1 MAHFHSTSEL
11 IELTVTP
18 LQTPD
23 PSMEDD
29 GFSITDTPIES
40 VSLSDYE
47 KQLASLQTYL
57 DSVPYATESVDEMH
71 RKLEEIVGKI
81 YIAAKTQ
88 NWLVLSTWDGLLQC
102 WLLMRYPMPK
112 STRAKLV
119 RLYYELS
126 LIPGVE
132 PRVIRSWTDM
142 LSRLLANKPGSK
154 RKLESTDLELPWK
167 PLWRALTKELWPKK
181 RIQDVNRNVVNIL
194 LYVAEQCK
202 RYFPARE
209 ILEMLDTFLPLLTED
224 TVLSV
229 VPVMT
234 SFLPPT
240 HMHLYIPAL
249 FKIWEAFNSSVID
262 DRILELAGL
271 LSEEHIS
278 GNSIDAGDKGDT
290 QWKDVGIWTHAE
302 WQVLI
307 GKGLNSMNIP
317 VGTQGA
323 STTAGHAD
331 TLSDKDSLRIKKN
344 INRFSAFAKVIVY
357 SMAVDGEIRS
367 DVNQK
372 GYVAGSRALDSLD
385 RVITSTES
393 FFHPSNTGQWTSTL
407 TAFLNRLAAEFIK
420 RVKEEQ
426 QELCRTPVTRRL
438 TPAIRKSFVAILR
451 TPALLAM
458 FSKDRTSASY
468 AQSSLRVMAILEPGM
483 VMPELLERAYGGLEI
498 VNETH
503 RTTAVLNMLA
513 GVALPLV
520 SESTW
525 SGGQRHLVPLLELCI
540 PGIDLNDP
548 SKTMCTTMFIVSVV
562 QHIKLG
568 DLTRFPSGISYSH
581 DTDVIMENE
590 YDIGQGVDTAIPAL
604 SQEETRSLVRDT
616 TASFA
621 DWVTSLV
628 RRILALYENLPEEG
642 GRRNT
647 TGGKQEEGVL
657 KSIKAMMD
665 VVCLHLSDELFDL
678 VLNLLYDYAT
688 TNAKSNAVAAFGQL
702 IACMAR
708 VKPDKTMSKFLPHC
722 ILQIEEEIKHGASS
736 VRTTSSHA
744 ALPSD
749 TTLHWNL
756 SILRGCLG
764 FGGTVL
770 LKHKQQI
777 LNLLVLLID
786 KTKSERGYTSTGRL
800 IMRTLHTLAETYPTN
815 SRFVNA
821 DVWDDPVFN
830 KDHNIH
836 WGRLYNPEDV
846 VIEWHVPNDDEVAFV
861 LEILD
866 HVFLPAID
874 KVENLLKTT
883 SRWDNVDRNDFCRYL
898 YACRTTWVGLSTFI
912 KEQPKETVNPCLN
925 DTELAEMI
933 AVPLDMKAGFT
944 LTDASDPRYQKA
956 AAYRLRYGDV
966 CQRAAFALRQKIG
979 SEDHI
984 DAVTGVARAI
994 DTFMLGYGLNR
1005 SDLDSLVKNYDQARD
1020 ANRFWNKQRE
1030 NSRLVFLKRA
1040 QVYHSGRVYMHS
1052 LYRRRSAL
1060 DDKLLEELVELSLS
1074 PYTRVR
1080 RLAQHVLDNVCGYYV
1095 RSTRFILPSIFDALG
1110 KGSDPDRMKGAL
1122 YVLWNKGTAAYA
1134 LGDMGFHHRYLVSLL
1149 ECQHEE
1155 KPSIQKLVSNLS
1167 GDCYSHMP
1175 EEAVHT
1181 DAYSLATPG
1190 VEAALEDLI
1199 AEFSS
1204 NLVDQQLLKAAVDK
1218 TLIRVSRRGEIYDN
1232 TVSSILAVAT
1242 QSTTHW
1248 RYVEMAARFLLLL
1261 LRRDAVTPPEVVKFF
1276 MEQCLSPQ
1284 PPIRHIA
1291 QRAMIKVLTFM
1302 KLRSYSMSREALW
1315 LDEWR
1320 NPLAQDVEIT
1330 NPENFMLGFDESL
1343 EFTGGLYVDKIRTGF
1358 LAWTSVIKAY
1368 RAVEDSSGI
1377 QFEPESQPCLT
1388 VIRSIISNP
1397 DYYSK
1402 LLLLWSQ
1409 ESGKSGGTIELRKEN
1424 ILFIKSLVKVLEQD
1438 GLENLLVNID
1448 SSLNDSDKFKQR
1460 ASAEV
1465 LSGILRGS
1473 KHWPKTLLNNL
1484 WTWTMPRLD
1493 RIFGQIKPDT
1503 ITFWETFFY
1512 YQLRNLDPRRN
1523 KPMIDWIL
1531 ALPLEFSGDSAFAMS
1546 KSITI
1551 LGILIESLG
1560 VFFNTKA
1567 DKYIQIFFEN
1577 ANTDYADMRSHI
1589 CQNLSV
1595 LMRNQWRPVYPSIE
1609 VFLHACTISD
1619 DPLHIRQARYL
1630 HHVLAIQD
1638 KLPFWR
1644 ETRLPS
1650 PRVSQSEY
1658 DKVGSTLLQWVWVA
1672 AHGAQACLVFPYIIP
1687 LMPEIFRMSELND
1700 SPDLQMYSSAVLYVL
1715 SAVSP
1720 PVEYVHA
1727 ILSDFASAIKSSQS
1741 WRIRLHAL
1749 PALVVFFYRNLL
1761 TISEESAAQIM
1772 DVLLEC
1778 LGDENVEVREMASK
1792 ALSGVVRCSQRQSIL
1807 PLKDRFVA
1815 LTHKITLP
1823 PRRDPSYPES
1833 LRSLHSAILGLCALI
1848 ESLPYSVE
1856 PWIPSLT
1863 EVLAPHATDPP
1874 PISTTI
1880 RKCASEFKKTHQVW
1894 PN

>member
-520 SESTW
+520 SES
-525 SGGQRHLVPLLELCI
+525 
-540 PGIDLNDP
+540 IDLNDP

-749 TTLHWNL
+749 TTLHWN
-756 SILRGCLG
+756 
-764 FGGTVL
+764 
-770 LKHKQQI
+770 
-777 LNLLVLLID
+777 

-883 SRWDNVDRNDFCRYL
+883 SRWDNVDRNDFCRQVAMFSYV
-898 YACRTTWVGLSTFI
+898 Y
-912 KEQPKETVNPCLN
+912 EQPKETVNPCLN

-1122 YVLWNKGTAAYA
+1122 YVLWNKGT
-1134 LGDMGFHHRYLVSLL
+1134 
-1149 ECQHEE
+1149 
-1155 KPSIQKLVSNLS
+1155 
-1167 GDCYSHMP
+1167 

-1448 SSLNDSDKFKQR
+1448 SSFNDSDKFKQR

-1512 YQLRNLDPRRN
+1512 VKYFFSLFLGS
-1523 KPMIDWIL
+1523 
-1531 ALPLEFSGDSAFAMS
+1531 AL
-1546 KSITI
+1546 
-1551 LGILIESLG
+1551 
-1560 VFFNTKA
+1560 
-1567 DKYIQIFFEN
+1567 
-1577 ANTDYADMRSHI
+1577 
-1589 CQNLSV
+1589 
-1595 LMRNQWRPVYPSIE
+1595 
-1609 VFLHACTISD
+1609 
-1619 DPLHIRQARYL
+1619 
-1630 HHVLAIQD
+1630 
-1638 KLPFWR
+1638 
-1644 ETRLPS
+1644 
-1650 PRVSQSEY
+1650 
-1658 DKVGSTLLQWVWVA
+1658 
-1672 AHGAQACLVFPYIIP
+1672 
-1687 LMPEIFRMSELND
+1687 
-1700 SPDLQMYSSAVLYVL
+1700 
-1715 SAVSP
+1715 
-1720 PVEYVHA
+1720 
-1727 ILSDFASAIKSSQS
+1727 
-1741 WRIRLHAL
+1741 
-1749 PALVVFFYRNLL
+1749 
-1761 TISEESAAQIM
+1761 
-1772 DVLLEC
+1772 
-1778 LGDENVEVREMASK
+1778 
-1792 ALSGVVRCSQRQSIL
+1792 
-1807 PLKDRFVA
+1807 
-1815 LTHKITLP
+1815 
-1823 PRRDPSYPES
+1823 
-1833 LRSLHSAILGLCALI
+1833 
-1848 ESLPYSVE
+1848 
-1856 PWIPSLT
+1856 
-1863 EVLAPHATDPP
+1863 
-1874 PISTTI
+1874 
-1880 RKCASEFKKTHQVW
+1880 
-1894 PN
+1894 

>member
-1 MAHFHSTSEL
+1 MAQFHSIPEFTD
-11 IELTVTP
+11 LTVTS

-23 PSMEDD
+23 ASMEAN
-29 GFSITDTPIES
+29 GFSVTDTPIES

-57 DSVPYATESVDEMH
+57 GSVPYATESVDEMH
-71 RKLEEIVGKI
+71 QKLEEIVGKI
-81 YIAAKTQ
+81 YIAAKAQ
-88 NWLVLSTWDGLLQC
+88 NWLVLSTWDGMLQC

-112 STRAKLV
+112 LTRAKLV

-126 LIPGVE
+126 MIPGVE
-132 PRVIRSWTDM
+132 PRIIRSWTDM

-167 PLWRALTKELWPKK
+167 PLWRALQKELWPKK
-181 RIQDVNRNVVNIL
+181 RIQDNTRNVVNIL

-209 ILEMLDTFLPLLTED
+209 IPEMLETFLPLLTKD
-224 TVLSV
+224 TVLSI

-240 HMHLYIPAL
+240 HTHIYIPAL

-262 DRILELAGL
+262 DRLLELVGF
-271 LSEEHIS
+271 LSEEYIS
-278 GNSIDAGDKGDT
+278 GTSRDVGEKGGL

-317 VGTQGA
+317 VGATQGA

-331 TLSDKDSLRIKKN
+331 TLSNKDSLRIKKT
-344 INRFSAFAKVIVY
+344 INRFSAYESESPQLITKPSYPMIGAFAKVLVY
-357 SMAVDGEIRS
+357 SMAVDGDIRS
-367 DVNQK
+367 DENQK
-372 GYVAGSRALDSLD
+372 GYVAGSKALDSLD

-407 TAFLNRLAAEFIK
+407 TAFLNRLTAEFIK

-426 QELCRTPVTRRL
+426 QESCKTPMTRRL
-438 TPAIRKSFVAILR
+438 TPQIRKNFVAILR

-458 FSKDRTSASY
+458 FSKGPASAGY

-525 SGGQRHLVPLLELCI
+525 SGGQRHLIPLLELSI

-568 DLTRFPSGISYSH
+568 DLTKSSSGISYFSDDTNAIMDNVFDVRQGA
-581 DTDVIMENE
+581 DTDM
-590 YDIGQGVDTAIPAL
+590 PAL
-604 SQEETRSLVRDT
+604 SKEEARSLVRDS

-642 GRRNT
+642 GRRNI

-688 TNAKSNAVAAFGQL
+688 TNAKSNAVTAFGQL
-702 IACMAR
+702 VACMAR
-708 VKPDKTMSKFLPHC
+708 VRPDKTMLKFLPHC
-722 ILQIEEEIKHGASS
+722 ISQIEEEIKHGASS

-744 ALPSD
+744 AIPSD

-770 LKHKQQI
+770 LKYKRQI
-777 LNLLVLLID
+777 LSLLMLLVD

-800 IMRTLHTLAETYPTN
+800 ITRTLHTLAETYPTN
-815 SRFVNA
+815 SRFVNS
-821 DVWDDPVFN
+821 DVWDDPAFN
-830 KDHNIH
+830 KDHNIY

-846 VIEWHVPNDDEVAFV
+846 VIEWHVPNNDEVAFV

-866 HVFLPAID
+866 HVFLPAIE
-874 KVENLLKTT
+874 KVEALLNTT
-883 SRWDNVDRNDFCRYL
+883 FKWDNVDRNDFCRYL
-898 YACRTTWVGLSTFI
+898 YACRATWGGLSTFF
-912 KEQPKETVNPCLN
+912 KEQPKEVVNPCFN
-925 DTELAEMI
+925 DVELAEMI
-933 AVPLDMKAGFT
+933 VVALDMNAGFT
-944 LTDASDPRYQKA
+944 LTDASDLRYQKA

-984 DAVTGVARAI
+984 DAVIGVTRAI

-1005 SDLDSLVKNYDQARD
+1005 SDFDSLQKNYDQARD
-1020 ANRFWNKQRE
+1020 ANRFWVKQRE

-1060 DDKLLEELVELSLS
+1060 DDRLLGELVELSLS

-1080 RLAQHVLDNVCGYYV
+1080 RQAQNVLQNVCGYYV
-1095 RSTRFILPSIFDALG
+1095 RSTRLILPSVFDALG

-1122 YVLWNKGTAAYA
+1122 YVLWNKGTD
-1134 LGDMGFHHRYLVSLL
+1134 LGFHHRYLLSLL
-1149 ECQHEE
+1149 DCQHEE
-1155 KPSIQKLVSNLS
+1155 KPSIQKLVNTLS
-1167 GDCYSHMP
+1167 GDCLAHMP
-1175 EEAVHT
+1175 EEVVHT
-1181 DAYSLATPG
+1181 DAYLLATPG

-1204 NLVDQQLLKAAVDK
+1204 TFVNQQLLKAAVDK
-1218 TLIRVSRRGEIYDN
+1218 SSMRISRRGEIYIN
-1232 TVSSILAVAT
+1232 T
-1242 QSTTHW
+1242 W
-1248 RYVEMAARFLLLL
+1248 RYVQMAAQFLLGL
-1261 LRRDAVTPPEVVKFF
+1261 LRRDTVAPPEVVKFF
-1276 MEQCLSPQ
+1276 MEQSVSPQ
-1284 PPIRHIA
+1284 PTIRYIA
-1291 QRAMIKVLTFM
+1291 QKAIVKVLAFI
-1302 KLRSYSMSREALW
+1302 KFRSYSMSKEALW

-1320 NPLAQDVEIT
+1320 NPLVQDIEIT
-1330 NPENFMLGFDESL
+1330 NFENFMLGFDESL
-1343 EFTGGLYVDKIRTGF
+1343 DFTGGLYVDKIRTGF
-1358 LAWTSVIKAY
+1358 LAWTSIIKAY

-1377 QFEPESQPCLT
+1377 QFESESQSCLT
-1388 VIRSIISNP
+1388 VIRDVVSNA

-1402 LLLLWSQ
+1402 LLALWSQ

-1424 ILFIKSLVKVLEQD
+1424 ILFIKSLGK
-1438 GLENLLVNID
+1438 
-1448 SSLNDSDKFKQR
+1448 
-1460 ASAEV
+1460 
-1465 LSGILRGS
+1465 
-1473 KHWPKTLLNNL
+1473 
-1484 WTWTMPRLD
+1484 
-1493 RIFGQIKPDT
+1493 
-1503 ITFWETFFY
+1503 
-1512 YQLRNLDPRRN
+1512 
-1523 KPMIDWIL
+1523 
-1531 ALPLEFSGDSAFAMS
+1531 
-1546 KSITI
+1546 
-1551 LGILIESLG
+1551 
-1560 VFFNTKA
+1560 
-1567 DKYIQIFFEN
+1567 
-1577 ANTDYADMRSHI
+1577 
-1589 CQNLSV
+1589 
-1595 LMRNQWRPVYPSIE
+1595 
-1609 VFLHACTISD
+1609 
-1619 DPLHIRQARYL
+1619 
-1630 HHVLAIQD
+1630 
-1638 KLPFWR
+1638 
-1644 ETRLPS
+1644 
-1650 PRVSQSEY
+1650 
-1658 DKVGSTLLQWVWVA
+1658 
-1672 AHGAQACLVFPYIIP
+1672 
-1687 LMPEIFRMSELND
+1687 
-1700 SPDLQMYSSAVLYVL
+1700 
-1715 SAVSP
+1715 
-1720 PVEYVHA
+1720 
-1727 ILSDFASAIKSSQS
+1727 
-1741 WRIRLHAL
+1741 
-1749 PALVVFFYRNLL
+1749 
-1761 TISEESAAQIM
+1761 
-1772 DVLLEC
+1772 
-1778 LGDENVEVREMASK
+1778 
-1792 ALSGVVRCSQRQSIL
+1792 
-1807 PLKDRFVA
+1807 
-1815 LTHKITLP
+1815 
-1823 PRRDPSYPES
+1823 
-1833 LRSLHSAILGLCALI
+1833 
-1848 ESLPYSVE
+1848 
-1856 PWIPSLT
+1856 
-1863 EVLAPHATDPP
+1863 
-1874 PISTTI
+1874 
-1880 RKCASEFKKTHQVW
+1880 
-1894 PN
+1894 